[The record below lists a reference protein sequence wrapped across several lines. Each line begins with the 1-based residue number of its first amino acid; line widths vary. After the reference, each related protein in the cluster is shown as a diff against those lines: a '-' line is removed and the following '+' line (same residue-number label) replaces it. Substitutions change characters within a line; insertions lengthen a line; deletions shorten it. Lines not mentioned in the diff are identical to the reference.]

1 MKNENIPIKVKKQ
14 NPEFDPKK
22 PEIIYKLVSEKTKDM
37 ISLHSLHNFSYLC
50 ANRAYY
56 TITGYSENEIL
67 GKNALDFVHPD
78 DKNYI
83 SSKIKE
89 FMQNKTAC
97 AEFRFLKKDG
107 DYIWVEATA
116 ELAHIEHKNPLI
128 LAITRDITQRKQTEE
143 VLKLSEKQYRA
154 VVEDQSELICR
165 FLPDGKLTFVNE
177 AYCRYFK
184 KNKEEL
190 IGNSFMPFIPEEDHE
205 KVEKYLAS
213 LSPENPVV
221 TYEHRVITPEGDIRW
236 QQWTDRALFDE
247 NGVIVEFQSV
257 GCDITR
263 LKLAEEKLLEAHEK
277 LENRVKEQTSKIL
290 KTNEILRA
298 EISRR
303 RQIEKELREGKAQ
316 YKALAD
322 SIKDI
327 FFAIDKNFRLTYWNK
342 TSEIFSGI
350 SSYKALGKNLYK
362 ILPDIRGTKAD
373 QVFLEVMKTRKSQT
387 FIHEYQYKKKNYI
400 FEVSVYPAEN
410 GISIFARDITRYK
423 LMEKEIARLDR
434 LDLAGKI
441 AASISHEIRNP
452 LTTVKGFLQ
461 ILRNQD
467 KYEQEKEFFDLMI
480 EELER
485 SNLII
490 SEFLRLAKNK
500 SIELS
505 EQNLN
510 TIIQNLYPLMDANA
524 RISDKQILLEL
535 EDIPDLLLDKK
546 EICQLIV
553 NLVRN
558 GLEAMSPGQNLTIK
572 TFLDKKAEEVV
583 LAIRDE
589 GCGIDPEILDKIGT
603 PFLTTKEEGTGLG
616 LPVCY
621 SIAARHNADIKIETG
636 QNGTTFFIRF
646 KNPIMTLF

>member
-1 MKNENIPIKVKKQ
+1 
-14 NPEFDPKK
+14 
-22 PEIIYKLVSEKTKDM
+22 
-37 ISLHSLHNFSYLC
+37 
-50 ANRAYY
+50 
-56 TITGYSENEIL
+56 
-67 GKNALDFVHPD
+67 
-78 DKNYI
+78 
-83 SSKIKE
+83 
-89 FMQNKTAC
+89 
-97 AEFRFLKKDG
+97 
-107 DYIWVEATA
+107 
-116 ELAHIEHKNPLI
+116 
-128 LAITRDITQRKQTEE
+128 
-143 VLKLSEKQYRA
+143 
-154 VVEDQSELICR
+154 
-165 FLPDGKLTFVNE
+165 
-177 AYCRYFK
+177 
-184 KNKEEL
+184 
-190 IGNSFMPFIPEEDHE
+190 
-205 KVEKYLAS
+205 
-213 LSPENPVV
+213 
-221 TYEHRVITPEGDIRW
+221 
-236 QQWTDRALFDE
+236 
-247 NGVIVEFQSV
+247 
-257 GCDITR
+257 
-263 LKLAEEKLLEAHEK
+263 
-277 LENRVKEQTSKIL
+277 
-290 KTNEILRA
+290 
-298 EISRR
+298 
-303 RQIEKELREGKAQ
+303 
-316 YKALAD
+316 
-322 SIKDI
+322 
-327 FFAIDKNFRLTYWNK
+327 
-342 TSEIFSGI
+342 IFSGI

>member
-1 MKNENIPIKVKKQ
+1 M
-14 NPEFDPKK
+14 
-22 PEIIYKLVSEKTKDM
+22 
-37 ISLHSLHNFSYLC
+37 
-50 ANRAYY
+50 
-56 TITGYSENEIL
+56 
-67 GKNALDFVHPD
+67 
-78 DKNYI
+78 
-83 SSKIKE
+83 
-89 FMQNKTAC
+89 
-97 AEFRFLKKDG
+97 
-107 DYIWVEATA
+107 
-116 ELAHIEHKNPLI
+116 
-128 LAITRDITQRKQTEE
+128 
-143 VLKLSEKQYRA
+143 
-154 VVEDQSELICR
+154 
-165 FLPDGKLTFVNE
+165 
-177 AYCRYFK
+177 
-184 KNKEEL
+184 
-190 IGNSFMPFIPEEDHE
+190 
-205 KVEKYLAS
+205 
-213 LSPENPVV
+213 V

-277 LENRVKEQTSKIL
+277 LENRVKEQASKIL

-461 ILRNQD
+461 MLRNQD

-490 SEFLRLAKNK
+490 SEFLRLAENK

-558 GLEAMSPGQNLTIK
+558 GLEAMPPGQNLTIK

-583 LAIRDE
+583 LAIRDK

-616 LPVCY
+616 LPVCC